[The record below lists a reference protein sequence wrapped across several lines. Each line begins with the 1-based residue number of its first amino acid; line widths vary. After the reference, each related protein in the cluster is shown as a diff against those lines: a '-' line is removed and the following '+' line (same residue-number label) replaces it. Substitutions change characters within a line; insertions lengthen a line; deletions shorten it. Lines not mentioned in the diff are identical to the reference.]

1 MDFKDNQSDFDGRF
15 KDVQNYDDNQN
26 RGSSYYKKGVQ
37 NNLSGGRQD
46 RNDTLMSNFV
56 NNQAFDNMSE
66 DGGSGY
72 QKNNNHRD
80 STFVNNNAFDDVE
93 DDEDLRQ
100 SRGQ

>member
-1 MDFKDNQSDFDGRF
+1 
-15 KDVQNYDDNQN
+15 
-26 RGSSYYKKGVQ
+26 
-37 NNLSGGRQD
+37 
-46 RNDTLMSNFV
+46 MSNFV

-93 DDEDLRQ
+93 DDEDLR
-100 SRGQ
+100 